1 MNPQTKP
8 LPFGNI
14 DPEQLIP
21 NPWNVNVLSP
31 EGEAKLDR
39 SIERFGVFKP
49 VVVRMLEDGSLQ
61 IIGGEHRA
69 ASAVRLGLPK
79 IPFINM
85 GAVDDQKAKEISLV
99 DNQRY
104 GHDDTLGLAELM
116 EGLGSPEDLA
126 SFMPYTEGDI
136 ASIFSSVSI
145 ELDDLDIPDSDE
157 SSPSAPKEKPIQ
169 THVVMRMK
177 VPVGDAQNITD
188 QLERV
193 MKSQKFVDADS
204 LTNVGDA
211 LVYVMSKSKF

>member
-1 MNPQTKP
+1 M
-8 LPFGNI
+8 
-14 DPEQLIP
+14 
-21 NPWNVNVLSP
+21 
-31 EGEAKLDR
+31 
-39 SIERFGVFKP
+39 
-49 VVVRMLEDGSLQ
+49 
-61 IIGGEHRA
+61 
-69 ASAVRLGLPK
+69 RLGLPK

-85 GAVDDQKAKEISLV
+85 GEVDDQKAKEISLV

-116 EGLGSPEDLA
+116 ESLGSPEDLA

-157 SSPSAPKEKPIQ
+157 SSSSTPKEKPIQ
-169 THVVMRMK
+169 THVVLRMK